1 MAASLKQRLTGAAV
15 LLLSAAILW
24 PLVFDDPYSSQVD
37 TRTEIPP
44 EPALQEGFALEEP
57 RPVHDGLTL
66 ETGEFSPSEAS
77 PLDGIAPLELAEPV
91 VTSEPAKAADKPTPK
106 PAAMPKPAAKTSPAS
121 GMGTDARGL
130 PERWS
135 VQLASFRD
143 EASALALKNKLVAKG
158 YPAYVKPADI
168 KGSRFVRV
176 YVGPKL
182 DRAAAE
188 ALQQTINREFKLK
201 SIVVRFDP

>member
-1 MAASLKQRLTGAAV
+1 MAASLKQRLTGALV
-15 LLLSAAILW
+15 LLLGAAVLW
-24 PLVFDDPYSSQVD
+24 PLVFDDPYSSQVN

-44 EPALQEGFALEEP
+44 EPALQEFSIEEP
-57 RPVHDGLTL
+57 RPIHDSLVL
-66 ETGEFSPSEAS
+66 ETGDFAPVVES

-91 VTSEPAKAADKPTPK
+91 VTEPAKTPEAPASK
-106 PAAMPKPAAKTSPAS
+106 PATTAKPVARTSPAS

-130 PERWS
+130 PERWA

-158 YPAYVKPADI
+158 YPAYVKPAQI
-168 KGSRFVRV
+168 NGGRFVRV

-188 ALQQTINREFKLK
+188 ALQQTINREFKVK